1 MPKWTEEQEKAIYE
15 SGKDILVSAGA
26 GSGKTAVLT
35 ERVICKLMQG
45 IHIDELLILT
55 FTNAAAS
62 EMRERIRDK
71 IKKIPSLKEEL
82 YRIDTA
88 YITTFDSFALS
99 ILKKYHY
106 RENLKKHIQIVS
118 HTFIKR
124 LKKQIIDEVIDEY
137 YQKEDSRFLR
147 LLKTFTCKDDTSIR
161 EALFLLN
168 DKLDQEIDKES
179 YIINYVSTFYHP
191 TYLKKI
197 KKDFLQFLERKK
209 EEIFALVEEL
219 RYQVDGT
226 YLEKVETVVE
236 EILRTNCMNR
246 LPTLPSRSSE
256 EAKKSKDKLKK
267 QLDAY
272 FLLQEKSV
280 DEEIEGYINT
290 KESVEILLEIVL
302 KVEKKVMQFKKEKDL
317 FEFIDIEKIALKM
330 LDKYA
335 DIRTDLKSKFKEI
348 MIDEYQD
355 TNDLQECFISYIKRD
370 NCYMVGDI
378 KQSIY
383 RFRNANPI
391 LFKEKYNQFTKKEN
405 GIKIDMNKNFRSRK
419 EVIQDIN
426 QLFSKWMDDRFGGAD
441 YVTSHQMIFGNM
453 DYEWNHPKDDYHMSI
468 YTYSNEEKEREK
480 IEATLIAQ
488 DIAKKI
494 EEKYP
499 IYDRAL
505 ERTRP
510 VDYHDF
516 AILLDRI
523 TSAGIYKKV
532 FETYQIPLSILKDTS
547 ILDNYLLQILTNIIH
562 FIFKVQKRED
572 YRFYFV
578 SLARSFLYAYTDEE
592 IFEIITEKKIKE
604 TDIYRTI
611 LTLKEK
617 FMYLTPSLFIEEII
631 SAFAIEENLY
641 KIGNMEEHLKLID
654 TVISLCK
661 ELEQTCYTTEELES
675 FFTDLFE
682 QGLDLK
688 IVSPKGGR
696 GVSLMTI
703 HKSKGLEFPI
713 CYFAG
718 LTKRFNI
725 SDLNDF
731 ILYDKEYGIL
741 CPYYEEG
748 IRETIV
754 KNLVKEKYLQEEIS
768 EKIRLFYVALTRAKE
783 KMIFV
788 CPSFLEE
795 VPPKRTEIRSFYDLL
810 KTIAKELEPF
820 IEEKKVIE
828 REEENRDKQQ
838 EEKGEPLLVHEHFFK
853 EEMQEKQIFSKRSAQ
868 LLSKEEKKNMAF
880 GVKIHQL
887 LEETFSLHE
896 KREEVHPYVEA
907 FLNQELLQS
916 SEEATIFQE
925 YEFLYEEEGKKYH
938 GIIDFMLVY
947 DTHIVL
953 IDYKLKN
960 IENKAYSK
968 QLKGYQTYIEKKTKK
983 PTTVYLYSIL
993 ENKMRQVACSSMK
1006 KFSIF

>member
-35 ERVICKLMQG
+35 ERVIYKLKQG

-55 FTNAAAS
+55 FTNAAAG

-82 YRIDTA
+82 HRIDTA

-106 RENLKKHIQIVS
+106 RENIKKHVQIVS
-118 HTFIKR
+118 HAFIKR
-124 LKKQIIDEVIDEY
+124 LKKQIIDEVIEEY
-137 YQKEDSRFLR
+137 YQKEDSRFTH
-147 LLKTFTCKDDTSIR
+147 LLKTFTCKDDTVVR
-161 EALFLLN
+161 KVLFLLN
-168 DKLDQEIDKES
+168 DKLEQEIDKETYMRN
-179 YIINYVSTFYHP
+179 YISTFYNP
-191 TYLKKI
+191 LYLQKI
-197 KKDFLQFLERKK
+197 KKDFLQFLEGEQEK
-209 EEIFALVEEL
+209 ILTLVEEL
-219 RYQVDGT
+219 SHEVDGT
-226 YLEKVETVVE
+226 YLEKIETVVE

-256 EAKKSKDKLKK
+256 EAKKIKEKLKK

-272 FLLQEKSV
+272 FLFQEKSV
-280 DEEIEGYINT
+280 DEEVEGYINT
-290 KESVEILLEIVL
+290 KEYVEILLEMLL
-302 KVEKKVMQFKKEKDL
+302 KVEDKVMRFKKEKDI
-317 FEFIDIEKIALKM
+317 FEFIDIEKIATQM
-330 LDKYA
+330 LEKYA
-335 DIRTDLKSKFKEI
+335 DIRSDLKSKFKEI

-355 TNDLQECFISYIKRD
+355 TNDLQEYFISLIKRD

-391 LFKEKYNQFTKKEN
+391 IFKEKYDRFAQAEG
-405 GIKIDMNKNFRSRK
+405 GIKIDMNKNFRSRE
-419 EVIQDIN
+419 EVIADIN
-426 QLFSKWMDDRFGGAD
+426 QLFSKWMDDEFGGAD

-453 DYEWNHPKDDYHMSI
+453 DYKMNHPKDDYHMKI

-480 IEATLIAQ
+480 IEATIIAQ

-499 IYDRAL
+499 IYDRGL
-505 ERTRP
+505 QTTRP
-510 VDYHDF
+510 ATYQDF
-516 AILLDRI
+516 AILLDRT
-523 TSAGIYKKV
+523 TSAGTYKKV
-532 FETYQIPLSILKDTS
+532 FEKHQIPLSILKDTS

-562 FIFKVQKRED
+562 FVFKVKERED

-578 SLARSFLYAYTDEE
+578 SLARSFLYEYTDEE
-592 IFEIITEKKIKE
+592 IFEIITEKKIQE
-604 TDIYRTI
+604 TDIYQTI

-617 FMYLTPSLFIEEII
+617 YMYLTPSLFIEEII
-631 SAFAIEENLY
+631 SVFAIEEKLY
-641 KIGNMEEHLKLID
+641 KIGNIEEHLKLID
-654 TVISLCK
+654 TVVSLCK
-661 ELEQTCYTTEELES
+661 ELEQTCYTTDELES

-688 IVSPKGGR
+688 IASPKGGS
-696 GVSLMTI
+696 GVSFMTI

-718 LTKRFNI
+718 LTKCFNI
-725 SDLNDF
+725 SDLNDL
-731 ILYDKEYGIL
+731 ILYDKEYGLL

-748 IRETIV
+748 IRETII
-754 KNLVKEKYLQEEIS
+754 KILVKEKYIKEEIS

-783 KMIFV
+783 KIIFV
-788 CPSFLEE
+788 CPSFLEKI
-795 VPPKRTEIRSFYDLL
+795 PPKIKEIRSFYDLL
-810 KTIAKELEPF
+810 KTMEKQLAPF
-820 IEEKKVIE
+820 MEEKLIIEKVGESIDKE
-828 REEENRDKQQ
+828 QGENR
-838 EEKGEPLLVHEHFFK
+838 EPILVHEHFFK
-853 EEMQEKQIFSKRSAQ
+853 EEMQEKQIFSKRNVE
-868 LLSKEEKKNMAF
+868 LLAKEEKKNMAF
-880 GVKIHQL
+880 GTTIHEL
-887 LEETFSLHE
+887 LEETFVLNG
-896 KREEVHPYVEA
+896 KGEEVHPYVEA
-907 FLNQELLQS
+907 FLRQELLQS
-916 SEEATIFQE
+916 KEEATLFQE
-925 YEFLYEEEGKKYH
+925 YEFLYEEEGKKCH

-960 IENKAYSK
+960 IENKAYIK

-983 PTTVYLYSIL
+983 PTTIYLYSIL
-993 ENKMRQVACSSMK
+993 EKEMK
-1006 KFSIF
+1006 KIDCS